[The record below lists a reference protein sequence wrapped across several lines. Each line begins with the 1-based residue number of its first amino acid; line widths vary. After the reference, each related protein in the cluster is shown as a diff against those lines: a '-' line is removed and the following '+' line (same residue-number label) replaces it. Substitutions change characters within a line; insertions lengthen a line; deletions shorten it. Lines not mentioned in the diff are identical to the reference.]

1 MSNNN
6 FSPPWR
12 LWLSRSPQNHH
23 LFLVSQQRR
32 FGKKIHLMS
41 SCLFSVDT
49 AKKDI
54 VFLLDGSDGT
64 RNGFPA
70 MLDFV
75 KRVVEKL
82 NVGPNNDRVSVVQYS
97 RDAEIHFYLNTYT
110 TRQDILDTVR
120 GLRHRG
126 GRPLNT
132 GAALQYVRDNAFTNS
147 SGSRRLQG
155 VPQMLILLNG
165 GRSFD
170 NVDTPASALKQQGVY
185 VIGIDVN
192 PAEIQMVSYVPNFA
206 YPVDDLPGLYTVQ
219 ENLINT
225 LTELSDDD
233 IAGLRPVLTYD
244 GNLFCLR
251 YHLHPKHIFIQ
262 PISVITSTPRE
273 GEKRDVVFLID
284 GTTAVRSEFP
294 AIREMI
300 SRVVEKLDVGLD
312 RVRISVVQHSD
323 DPKLEFLLNEFST
336 KDEVRQA
343 VTKLRSRGGNS
354 LNTGRALEYVGK
366 TIFQRSAGS
375 RIEDGVPQFLI
386 LVTGGKSSDD
396 VSIAADQLKKSQ
408 VAPVAIGSRNADANE
423 LKQISLKPELVYR
436 VDNFR
441 QLPGVETQLID
452 SVKTITTADI
462 INLGKKDIIFLI
474 DGSET
479 TGPAGIAHI
488 RDFILNIVQ
497 QLDVQPDRVRVAVV
511 QYGDR
516 AKTEFSLNSYN
527 SKQAVTSA
535 IKMLRQM
542 GGRSSNL
549 ADAIEYVIQNELKP
563 SAGVRLSDASQHLV
577 VLTGGRSPQD
587 VSIYG
592 PLLKGSRV
600 NCIGVGT
607 GGANT
612 KQLTQIAT
620 TPEDVL
626 QVASFPGLPGIN
638 SKLIARLSGSLPKEI
653 TPDYEDPRQH
663 CREGLLWRAMQMY
676 RHQRRQ
682 RSSWTPRI

>member
-23 LFLVSQQRR
+23 LFLV
-32 FGKKIHLMS
+32 
-41 SCLFSVDT
+41 
-49 AKKDI
+49 
-54 VFLLDGSDGT
+54 
-64 RNGFPA
+64 
-70 MLDFV
+70 
-75 KRVVEKL
+75 
-82 NVGPNNDRVSVVQYS
+82 
-97 RDAEIHFYLNTYT
+97 
-110 TRQDILDTVR
+110 
-120 GLRHRG
+120 
-126 GRPLNT
+126 
-132 GAALQYVRDNAFTNS
+132 
-147 SGSRRLQG
+147 
-155 VPQMLILLNG
+155 
-165 GRSFD
+165 
-170 NVDTPASALKQQGVY
+170 
-185 VIGIDVN
+185 
-192 PAEIQMVSYVPNFA
+192 
-206 YPVDDLPGLYTVQ
+206 
-219 ENLINT
+219 
-225 LTELSDDD
+225 
-233 IAGLRPVLTYD
+233 
-244 GNLFCLR
+244 
-251 YHLHPKHIFIQ
+251 
-262 PISVITSTPRE
+262 SVITSTPRE

-462 INLGKKDIIFLI
+462 ISSYVPPTVIIGKKYYLYLFFLVRPLFAETLDLGKKDIIFLI

-612 KQLTQIAT
+612 KQLTHFF
-620 TPEDVL
+620 
-626 QVASFPGLPGIN
+626 SFHPSLPVCFRYLIFPPLALGLPPPKKADIVFLVDGSIN
-638 SKLIARLSGSLPKEI
+638 LGRANFDEVMNFINNLVDLFFTERDNLQIGLAHYAADVTDTFYLNTYKNRQDIMDAILRTEYKGGQRLNTGAAIRHVQDVYFTKEKGSRMDEGAPQILMVINGGRMADDGKTAALGLKKKGVRIFAVGVGDTANELEDLASESSTVARSSTFQELSELNEQILETLDDEVKGKLCVG
-653 TPDYEDPRQH
+653 QH

>member
-1 MSNNN
+1 PIPCPCWPALTMG
-6 FSPPWR
+6 PR
-12 LWLSRSPQNHH
+12 KDVV
-23 LFLVSQQRR
+23 FLV
-32 FGKKIHLMS
+32 
-41 SCLFSVDT
+41 
-49 AKKDI
+49 
-54 VFLLDGSDGT
+54 DGSDGVG
-64 RNGFPA
+64 REFPIIQE
-70 MLDFV
+70 FIR
-75 KRVVEKL
+75 RVVESL
-82 NVGPNNDRVSVVQYS
+82 NVGEDKIRIGVVQYG
-97 RDAEIHFYLNTYT
+97 DYAQADMYLNTHT
-110 TRQDILDTVR
+110 TKEGVLNAVR
-120 GLRHRG
+120 GLRQRG
-126 GRPLNT
+126 GRQRNL
-132 GAALQYVRDNAFTNS
+132 GQALQFVSQDVLTAARGSRKGENVQQFLIVVS
-147 SGSRRLQG
+147 SGSSTDDIRQAAT
-155 VPQMLILLNG
+155 
-165 GRSFD
+165 S
-170 NVDTPASALKQQGVY
+170 LKQSRVLPFS
-185 VIGIDVN
+185 IGTRDVN

-244 GNLFCLR
+244 GNLF
-251 YHLHPKHIFIQ
+251 
-262 PISVITSTPRE
+262 SVITSTPRE

-452 SVKTITTADI
+452 SILGKRILSSSLMAQKLQALLALLISVTSSSTLFNNLTCNLIECVWLLSSMETELKLSSLLTHTTA
-462 INLGKKDIIFLI
+462 NKLL
-474 DGSET
+474 
-479 TGPAGIAHI
+479 
-488 RDFILNIVQ
+488 
-497 QLDVQPDRVRVAVV
+497 
-511 QYGDR
+511 
-516 AKTEFSLNSYN
+516 
-527 SKQAVTSA
+527 
-535 IKMLRQM
+535 
-542 GGRSSNL
+542 
-549 ADAIEYVIQNELKP
+549 
-563 SAGVRLSDASQHLV
+563 
-577 VLTGGRSPQD
+577 
-587 VSIYG
+587 
-592 PLLKGSRV
+592 PLLSKCFVRWVAGHQ
-600 NCIGVGT
+600 IW
-607 GGANT
+607 
-612 KQLTQIAT
+612 LTLLST
-620 TPEDVL
+620 
-626 QVASFPGLPGIN
+626 SFRM
-638 SKLIARLSGSLPKEI
+638 S
-653 TPDYEDPRQH
+653 
-663 CREGLLWRAMQMY
+663 
-676 RHQRRQ
+676 
-682 RSSWTPRI
+682 